1 MTSNESMVEQVDGAL
16 IVPDPEAIER
26 GRHFMQKIKEIMEVL
41 ESAEDGEPAV
51 DGGSI
56 DFTAKKGEHLFLV
69 PRSFPA
75 VTFKEYIHRDGHVLS
90 DEELEYLEGYEPI
103 EVDRLSVMV
112 PHHTSGRGG
121 YLRAYGY
128 SKHELVRD
136 SVYEHEGYAAIRD
149 VYMFGDLTSADL
161 FIKQD

>member
-1 MTSNESMVEQVDGAL
+1 MTSNESLVEQVDEAL
-16 IVPDPEAIER
+16 IVPDPEAVER

-41 ESAEDGEPAV
+41 KSAEDGEPAV

-75 VTFKEYIHRDGHVLS
+75 VTFKEYMHRDGRILS
-90 DEELEYLEGYEPI
+90 DENLKHLESYEPI
-103 EVDRLSVMV
+103 EVDRLSVTV
-112 PHHTSGRGG
+112 PWHTSGKGG
-121 YLRAYGY
+121 FLRAYAY

-136 SVYEHEGYAAIRD
+136 SVYGYEGYVAVRD
-149 VYMFGDLTSADL
+149 VYMFPDLTSADL